1 MAVLVTRPGQQ
12 GLELCQQL
20 SEAGVASY
28 HQPLIDI
35 TPGEQLSGLETI
47 IDDFDIIIAVSQH
60 AVAATDQYLTQQ
72 AHLWPTSATY
82 LGVGQKTAHVLSK
95 VTQQKV
101 HYPERSDSEH
111 LLSLDA
117 LSEVSGK
124 RVLILRGNGG
134 RELIFDTLSARKAK
148 VEYREVYKRQNLAL
162 RSDLLIPLWQDKQI
176 TQLIITSSGQLEHLL
191 SQLTP
196 AQQNWLFTLHL
207 WVPSERIAQQ
217 AREAGFKVVTNT
229 FSASNSVL
237 LAALRP
243 TQQDISNDK

>member
-12 GLELCQQL
+12 GRDLCQQL
-20 SEAGVASY
+20 SEAGITSY

-35 TPGEQLSGLETI
+35 LPGEQLPGLEHS

-60 AVAATDQYLTQQ
+60 AVTETDRYLSQHVH
-72 AHLWPTSATY
+72 AWPTHATY

-95 VTQQKV
+95 ATQQKV
-101 HYPERSDSEH
+101 HYPERGDSEH
-111 LLSLDA
+111 LLNLDA
-117 LSEVSGK
+117 LSKVSGQ

-134 RELIFDTLSARKAK
+134 RELIFDTLLARKAK

-162 RSDLLIPLWQDKQI
+162 RSDLLIPVWQDKQI
-176 TQLIITSSGQLEHLL
+176 TQLIVTSSGQLEHLL

-217 AREAGFKVVTNT
+217 AREIGFKLVTNT
-229 FSASNSVL
+229 LSASNSVL
-237 LAALRP
+237 LATLRP